1 MRKLL
6 ILLLVAVLHRLDT
19 ALAASYFESLA
30 VRQQLAVLKRR
41 TPRPHFQPLDR
52 WFWVPISKF
61 WLDWHDGLVIVKP
74 ATVIKSHRKG
84 FRLFWTWK
92 SRPRRGGRPRASRE
106 VRDLIRRMCQEN
118 PLWGAAPV
126 FMAS

>member
-41 TPRPHFQPLDR
+41 T
-52 WFWVPISKF
+52 KF
-61 WLDWHDGLVIVKP
+61 WLDWRDGLVIVKP
-74 ATVIKSHRKG
+74 ATVIKWHRKG